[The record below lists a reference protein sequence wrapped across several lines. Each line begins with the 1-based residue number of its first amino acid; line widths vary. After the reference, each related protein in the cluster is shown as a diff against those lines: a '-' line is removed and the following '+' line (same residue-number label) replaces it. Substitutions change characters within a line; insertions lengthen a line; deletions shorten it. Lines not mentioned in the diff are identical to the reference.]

1 MSCWR
6 RAVPALLGGLALL
19 CACQARPD
27 EPLVRARPVPLQEDA
42 PERVRLGGLRFEAGF
57 LLTSDDPRFGGLS
70 GLWLAPDGREIMMVS
85 DHGTIWRATLEH
97 TGDRLTGIADW
108 APVEPGRTPGDPKG
122 RLDAEGMADDGRGGL
137 VIADEGQQRLRRL
150 ALDDLS
156 APAQALPVP
165 AGLAR
170 AGNTGIE
177 ALTALPGGALLAL
190 SEGVRDA
197 QGQLAG
203 WRIDGDRIE
212 PLSYRT
218 IDGFVP
224 TGADRL
230 GDTVYVVER
239 RVSLL
244 SGFTTRVVALDV
256 AEVRPGAMLAGQELA
271 RLGRPAISD
280 NFEGIAARRAAD
292 GRTLLYLVSDDNFQ
306 PLQQTLL
313 LQFSLAGP

>member
-1 MSCWR
+1 
-6 RAVPALLGGLALL
+6 
-19 CACQARPD
+19 
-27 EPLVRARPVPLQEDA
+27 LQEDA
-42 PERVRLGGLRFEAGF
+42 PDRVRLGQLRFEAGF

-70 GLWLAPDGREIMMVS
+70 GLWLAPDGHEIMMVS

-97 TGDRLTGIADW
+97 TGDRLTGIAGW
-108 APVEPGRTPGDPKG
+108 VPVEPGRAPGDPNG
-122 RLDAEGMADDGRGGL
+122 RLDAEALADDGRGGL

-150 ALDDLS
+150 ALDDPG

-165 AGLAR
+165 PRLAR

-177 ALTALPGGALLAL
+177 ALAALPDGAFLAL
-190 SEGVRDA
+190 SEGVIDA
-197 QGQLAG
+197 QDQLAA

-212 PLSYRT
+212 PLSYQA

-230 GDTVYVVER
+230 DDTLYVVER

-244 SGFTTRVVALDV
+244 SGFTARVVALDV
-256 AEVRPGAMLAGQELA
+256 AEVRPGASLAGLELA
-271 RLGRPAISD
+271 RLGRPAVSD

-292 GRTLLYLVSDDNFQ
+292 GRILLYLVSDDNFQ

>member
-6 RAVPALLGGLALL
+6 HAVLALTGGLVLLG
-19 CACQARPD
+19 ACQARPD

-42 PERVRLGGLRFEAGF
+42 PNRDRLGELRFEAGF

-85 DHGTIWRATLEH
+85 DQGTLWRATLEH
-97 TGDRLTGIADW
+97 AGDRLTGIGGW
-108 APVEPGRTPGDPKG
+108 APVEPGRAPGDANG
-122 RLDAEGMADDGRGGL
+122 RLDAEALADDGRGI
-137 VIADEGQQRLRRL
+137 VIADEGRQRLRRL

-156 APAQALPVP
+156 APAQPLPAP
-165 AGLAR
+165 ARLAR

-177 ALTALPGGALLAL
+177 ALAALPDGALLAL
-190 SEGVRDA
+190 SEGVLDG
-197 QGQLAG
+197 QGQVAA

-230 GDTVYVVER
+230 DDTVYVVER

-244 SGFTTRVVALDV
+244 SGFTARVVALD
-256 AEVRPGAMLAGQELA
+256 AEQVRPGATLSGRELA

-292 GRTLLYLVSDDNFQ
+292 GRTLLYLISDDNFQ